1 MQRRASRSRG
11 AVPRMEADRI
21 DSVLAAEGPPIEIL
35 EHTADAGIVARGAT
49 LAAAFAHA
57 AEGMYGLM
65 VDTAAVK
72 ERTARTIDVRADD
85 PADLL
90 VAWLLELLFLTEAEG
105 LVFRRFAVDLQGG
118 ALHATAYGELLD
130 EERHAVGLE
139 IKAVTRHL
147 LAVQQE
153 ETGVAVRVLF
163 DV

>member
-1 MQRRASRSRG
+1 
-11 AVPRMEADRI
+11 MEADRA
-21 DSVLAAEGPPIEIL
+21 DSALAAEGPPLEIL

-49 LAAAFAHA
+49 LAEAFARA
-57 AEGMYGLM
+57 AEGMYSLM
-65 VDTAAVK
+65 VDTAAVE

-90 VAWLLELLFLTEAEG
+90 VAWLLELLFLTEGEG
-105 LVFRRFAVDLQGG
+105 LVFRRFEVDIQGG
-118 ALHATAYGELLD
+118 ALHAAAYGEALD

-147 LAVQQE
+147 LAVQQQG
-153 ETGVAVRVLF
+153 TRVTVRVLF